1 MAAARAYRR
10 VCLAAFG
17 DLNSLSHSFAGA
29 GLRDCGC
36 ADTLALQL
44 AFEQAVGTAAEVGLV
59 YDGEIGDGLT
69 RHSLTG
75 RGDAK
80 F

>member
-1 MAAARAYRR
+1 MI
-10 VCLAAFG
+10 
-17 DLNSLSHSFAGA
+17 AGA
-29 GLRDCGC
+29 PI
-36 ADTLALQL
+36 LALQL